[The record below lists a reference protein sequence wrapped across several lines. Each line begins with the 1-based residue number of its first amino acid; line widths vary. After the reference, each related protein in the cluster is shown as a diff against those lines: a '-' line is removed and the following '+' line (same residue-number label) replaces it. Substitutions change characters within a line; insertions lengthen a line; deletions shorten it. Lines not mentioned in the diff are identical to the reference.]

1 MELTTKQTNILK
13 AALLLALAAGM
24 TACGSSKRSGDSI
37 DLASRT
43 DGSTIVTPGNGTT
56 NGKVYAYCNEASAKN
71 GGFKFRMKVYVEGN
85 AIRNDLLN
93 VKVAQVPA
101 NFEDSSTYLQ
111 MYRWQANA
119 AGATYL
125 DPTPIAFK
133 VLNPANGQYL
143 TGSKTYLRWN
153 DVSTAASQL
162 GYSAAADFF
171 NAVILVADI
180 RDPLAQYDVLKM
192 VNYKNA
198 DSTQIDDADGLIPAF
213 DADPNLYATESD
225 GSARANVL
233 RLLHPFASM
242 ATQGWST
249 TTFQTNANNFCTGM

>member
-1 MELTTKQTNILK
+1 MELTNKQSNYLK
-13 AALLLALAAGM
+13 AALLLVLAAGM

-43 DGSTIVTPGNGTT
+43 DGTTIVTPGNGTT
-56 NGKVYAYCNEASAKN
+56 NGKVYAYCNEGIAKS
-71 GGFKFRMKVYVEGN
+71 GGFKFRMKVYIENN

-93 VKVAQVPA
+93 VKVTQVPS
-101 NFEDSSTYLQ
+101 NFEDSSVYLQ

-125 DPTPIAFK
+125 DSTPISFRI
-133 VLNPANGQYL
+133 LNPNNGQYL
-143 TGSKTYLRWN
+143 TSAKSYLRWN

-162 GYSAAADFF
+162 GYSNAQDFF

-180 RDPLAQYDVLKM
+180 RDQLAQYDVLKM
-192 VNYKNA
+192 VEYKNT
-198 DSTQIDDADGLIPAF
+198 DSSQIDDSDALIPAF
-213 DADPNLYATESD
+213 DADPNAYATESD

-233 RLLHPFASM
+233 RNLHPFASM
-242 ATQGWST
+242 STQGWSVA
-249 TTFQTNANNFCTGM
+249 TFQTNANNFCTGL